1 MKCPSSQGQNK
12 RNALSLIC
20 LRKRLEASTHP
31 KDTQI
36 LGKTLCYGVDLSYV
50 NEYGLFELN
59 HTEIVLVVDDDTVA
73 VQLAGL
79 AGGLPQ

>member
-1 MKCPSSQGQNK
+1 MRFLRYVCENTFKVSSHHG
-12 RNALSLIC
+12 
-20 LRKRLEASTHP
+20 
-31 KDTQI
+31 DTQF

>member
-31 KDTQI
+31 KDTQF
-36 LGKTLCYGVDLSYV
+36 LGKTLCYGVNLTYV
-50 NEYGLFELN
+50 NKLGLFVFY

>member
-1 MKCPSSQGQNK
+1 MRFLRYVCENTFKVSSHHG
-12 RNALSLIC
+12 
-20 LRKRLEASTHP
+20 
-31 KDTQI
+31 DTQF

-73 VQLAGL
+73 VQLASL